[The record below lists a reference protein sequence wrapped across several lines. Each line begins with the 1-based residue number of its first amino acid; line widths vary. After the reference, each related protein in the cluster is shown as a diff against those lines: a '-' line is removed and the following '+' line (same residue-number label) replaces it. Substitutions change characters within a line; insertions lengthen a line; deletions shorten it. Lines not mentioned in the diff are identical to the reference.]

1 MIRRMKHSNGSVKAV
16 KSNTQINFRIP
27 AKWQGF
33 LFKVAA
39 AEQLKRG
46 RRVTQTGLLRDALI
60 EYVRR
65 RHPNLLPKA
74 L

>member
-1 MIRRMKHSNGSVKAV
+1 MQVHL
-16 KSNTQINFRIP
+16 RIP
-27 AKWQGF
+27 TKWHGF

-46 RRVTQTGLLRDALI
+46 ERVSQTGLLRDALI

-65 RHPNLLPKA
+65 RHPKLIPRGL
-74 L
+74 